1 MRPPPSGSL
10 KNNDASLDFIIGR
23 SRSGG
28 WLVAETHNL
37 YGGVFSSRTEALRYA
52 RFETANR
59 HATISVVDAVL
70 ENWDADGLPFHADPS
85 PQHVQA
91 RS

>member
-1 MRPPPSGSL
+1 LRPPPL
-10 KNNDASLDFIIGR
+10 ASLDFVIGR

-37 YGGVFSSRTEALRYA
+37 YGGVFSTRTEALRYA

-59 HATISVVDAVL
+59 VATISVVDAVL
-70 ENWDADGLPFHADPS
+70 ENWDADGLPFHADPNAA
-85 PQHVQA
+85 PCPPHVQA

>member
-1 MRPPPSGSL
+1 MRPPPSAPL
-10 KNNDASLDFIIGR
+10 ENIDQSLDFVIGR

-37 YGGVFSSRTEALRYA
+37 YGGVFSTRTEALRYA

-59 HATISVVDAVL
+59 VATISVVDAVL
-70 ENWDADGLPFHADPS
+70 ENWDADGLPFHADPD
-85 PQHVQA
+85 PPHAQA